1 MIVIERTWK
10 EPDPRGGGRLSK
22 VTRKVFTDD
31 DLDGVNEFIN
41 ETTEISGY
49 EWTDVEYKYIKL

>member
-10 EPDPRGGGRLSK
+10 EPNPSGGGRLSK
-22 VTRKVFTDD
+22 VERKAFYDD
-31 DLDGVNEFIN
+31 DLSGVNEFIDDA
-41 ETTEISGY
+41 TKVSGY